1 MTKFLDKVD
10 LAHSVPAIADRVL
23 EIWRE
28 YQAELAEKG
37 VSDRAKRLELD
48 VWQAMRM
55 VPGVDVLSAEKI
67 HRLAF
72 ENPRPPRL
80 TRWDTYGEAD

>member
-10 LAHSVPAIADRVL
+10 LSHSRPEIADRVL

-28 YQAELAEKG
+28 YPAELAKNG
-37 VSDRAKRLELD
+37 VSDRAKQLELD
-48 VWQAMRM
+48 VRQAMRM
-55 VPGVDVLSAEKI
+55 APGVDVLPAEEI

-72 ENPRPPRL
+72 ENPRPPWL